1 MSDLDIQ
8 DAAVK
13 ADNMVNPTFLATSMI
28 EERAPDIVEA
38 LNDMPSELA
47 VAVLL
52 HLPPDHA
59 VEVLDQP
66 GLEREPELVTLMPRE
81 AAAKLLVGVSADRLA
96 DIFRQVKVPHC
107 SELLDLLDPDTRV
120 NILRLL
126 EYPKDT
132 AGSIMTT
139 EFASV
144 PSTYTVQQTLD
155 YIRHVESSRET
166 VYAIYVLDPLSKKL
180 VKTITLRRLITGDPE
195 APVLS
200 VAHPGRLITAAPLM
214 DREDVAR
221 LISKYDLLAVPVVDH
236 GRVIG
241 IVTVDDVIDAIV
253 QENTED
259 VEKFGGMAAINEPYM
274 EIGFWQMMKK
284 RGGWLCAL
292 FLSEMLTASAMQGY
306 EGELEKAIVLTLF
319 IPLIMSSG
327 GNSGSQATSLIIRA
341 LALREINL
349 KDWWRIASRELPA
362 GLTLGAILGV
372 IGITRIALWQ
382 KVGLYDYGTYWSL
395 VALTVGLAL
404 TAIVTFGSMTG
415 SMLPFVLK
423 RFGFDPATASAPFV
437 ATLVDV
443 TGLVI
448 YFTVAMIVLH
458 RTLLAPAAEAA
469 GPSPPAAT

>member
-1 MSDLDIQ
+1 MTDLDAR
-8 DAAVK
+8 DPATK
-13 ADNMVNPTFLATSMI
+13 TDDMVNPAFLAASMI

-38 LNDMPSELA
+38 VNDMPPELA

-52 HLPPDHA
+52 QLAPDRA
-59 VEVLDQP
+59 IEVLDQP
-66 GLEREPELVTLMPRE
+66 GLEREPELVTMMPRE
-81 AAAKLLVGVSADRLA
+81 AAAKLLAGMSADRVA
-96 DIFRQVKVPHC
+96 DIFRQVKEPRC

-120 NILRLL
+120 NIRRLL

-144 PSTYTVQQTLD
+144 PSTYTVEQTLD

-166 VYAIYVLDPLSKKL
+166 VYAIYVLDPLTKKL
-180 VKTITLRRLITGDPE
+180 VKTISLRQLVTGDPD

-200 VAHPGRLITAAPLM
+200 VARPGRLITAAPLM

-221 LISKYDLLAVPVVDH
+221 LISKYDLLAVPVVD
-236 GRVIG
+236 GDRVIG
-241 IVTVDDVIDAIV
+241 IVTVDDVIDAIL
-253 QENTED
+253 QETTED
-259 VEKFGGMAAINEPYM
+259 VQKFGGMAAINEPYM

-327 GNSGSQATSLIIRA
+327 GNSGSQATSLLIRA
-341 LALREINL
+341 LALRELEI
-349 KDWWRIASRELPA
+349 KDWWRVALREIPT
-362 GLTLGAILGV
+362 GLALGATLGL
-372 IGITRIALWQ
+372 IGIVRISFWQ
-382 KVGLYDYGTYWSL
+382 YLGFYDYGEHWVL
-395 VALTVGLAL
+395 VALTVGVAL
-404 TAIVTFGSMTG
+404 IGIVMFGSLTG
-415 SMLPFVLK
+415 SMLPFILQ
-423 RFGFDPATASAPFV
+423 RIGFDPASASAPFV

-448 YFTVAMIVLH
+448 YFSVASLIL
-458 RTLLAPAAEAA
+458 RGTLL
-469 GPSPPAAT
+469 